1 MVSHEYI
8 CDKKSSKYRR
18 WAFCYSKDMN
28 NCKMIIIRGYPGS
41 GKTTAAKLLSK
52 RTGSIFIDHNAI
64 LTFLAG
70 MVGDDR
76 GIYSEIHNLELAM
89 AKKIIEENKNVIVAR
104 GFSSSES
111 IKPYLAAAKTLGAD
125 VFVFRLAVSE
135 DNLKLR
141 VVAEDRKKDFN
152 PTINEEALLEWIVNN
167 PLQDIEN
174 EYEINANKSIDEVVN
189 QMLLVL
195 SP

>member
-1 MVSHEYI
+1 VTRSPVSI
-8 CDKKSSKYRR
+8 DAG
-18 WAFCYSKDMN
+18 AFCYSKDMN

-111 IKPYLAAAKTLGAD
+111 ITPYLAAAKMLGAD

-189 QMLLVL
+189 QMLLVI

>member
-1 MVSHEYI
+1 
-8 CDKKSSKYRR
+8 
-18 WAFCYSKDMN
+18 
-28 NCKMIIIRGYPGS
+28 MIIIRGYPGS

-76 GIYSEIHNLELAM
+76 GIYSEIRNLELAM

-111 IKPYLAAAKTLGAD
+111 ITPYLAAAKMLGAD

-189 QMLLVL
+189 QMLLAL

>member
-1 MVSHEYI
+1 MVSQ
-8 CDKKSSKYRR
+8 DKIFEQKSSKYRR
-18 WAFCYSKDMN
+18 WTFCYSKFMN
-28 NCKMIIIRGYPGS
+28 NCKIIIIRGYPSS

-70 MVGDDR
+70 MVGNDQ

-89 AKKIIEENKNVIVAR
+89 AKKIIQENKNVIVAR
-104 GFSSSES
+104 GFSSQES
-111 IKPYLAAAKTLGAD
+111 IAPYLGAAKTLGAD
-125 VFVFRLAVSE
+125 VFVFRLAASK

-152 PTINEEALLEWIVNN
+152 PTINEEALLEWIDSN
-167 PLQDIEN
+167 PLRDIEG
-174 EYEINANKSIDEVVN
+174 EYEINANESIDKVVN
-189 QMLLVL
+189 QMLFIL
-195 SP
+195 SS

>member
-1 MVSHEYI
+1 MSIYVTRSPVSI
-8 CDKKSSKYRR
+8 D
-18 WAFCYSKDMN
+18 AGLFVIVKDMN

-76 GIYSEIHNLELAM
+76 GIYSEIRNLELAM

-111 IKPYLAAAKTLGAD
+111 ITPYLAAAKMLGAD

-189 QMLLVL
+189 QMLLVI